1 MFDLVKFLDL
11 IVEKIDLGNVGWNV
25 IKDLV
30 SVVLDVFN
38 MVSGSKLSFLDIGV
52 WVFCRFVWVNDF
64 LVEMF
69 FDYWNKI
76 VRMLFY

>member
-30 SVVLDVFN
+30 SVVLDVFS

-52 WVFCRFVWVNDF
+52 
-64 LVEMF
+64 
-69 FDYWNKI
+69 
-76 VRMLFY
+76 

>member
-38 MVSGSKLSFLDIGV
+38 MVRGSKFECLSIL
-52 WVFCRFVWVNDF
+52 
-64 LVEMF
+64 
-69 FDYWNKI
+69 
-76 VRMLFY
+76 